1 MSRHPPISL
10 PPELVVIRK
19 FLFLAFAVVAAGCS
33 KSDTKIATIPTATIA
48 RRDIIVEATATGVIE
63 PINVVEV
70 KSRSASGQVT
80 KMPVEIGTLVKPG
93 DLIVQLDTRDVQ
105 NQYEQAKA
113 DLAAAKANMDVQT
126 AQMKRQQDLFSKRI
140 ITQTEFEAAQVSFAN
155 ATSQM
160 VRSQTNLDLA
170 AQKLEDA
177 TVKAAVLGTVIT
189 KPVSVGQVIQAGA
202 SSIGGGS
209 VIVTMAD
216 LTKVRARAL
225 VAETD
230 IGLVALGQPA
240 TVRVDAFPDR
250 TFRGQ
255 VEKVEPQAVVQ
266 QNVTMFPVLVSL
278 ENLDGALKPG
288 MNGEVSILTDQR
300 LGAIA
305 VPNDAIRST
314 REARTAAALLGLNPD
329 SVQAQVRAA
338 FDGGFGNGA
347 GGGMGGGGQRV
358 QVQVARGI
366 LDLPPQGRFEA
377 GQGGGGFQMPQV
389 TDADC
394 KKVDDATKKKPAVAK
409 KIDDLRAKMRE
420 GGDRQAIMSDMR
432 AAYQELGVDMM
443 VAAACRRQR
452 EGGGGPQAPGG
463 GAARGGA
470 QGGQSAGAQGAGG
483 QRGSSAAGTAA
494 ATTGGAP
501 AAMAGSRTRSR
512 PGLVFVQKAE
522 GQWEARVVRLGVANY
537 DYTEVLDGLKE
548 GEKVAMLSVAALQ
561 AQRQAQNDRMKAM
574 TGSPLGGGGAAGARP
589 GGGAG
594 GGGAPAGGAA
604 TRPRN

>member
-1 MSRHPPISL
+1 M
-10 PPELVVIRK
+10 IRK
-19 FLFLAFAVVAAGCS
+19 FLPVALVVTTLAGCT
-33 KSDTKIATIPTATIA
+33 KSDTKVTAIPTVAIA

-70 KSRSASGQVT
+70 KSRSASGQIT
-80 KMPVEIGTLVKPG
+80 RMPVEIGTLVRPG

-105 NQYEQAKA
+105 NQYEQTKA

-126 AQMKRQQDLFSKRI
+126 AQMKRQQDLFGKRI
-140 ITQTEFEAAQVSFAN
+140 ITQTEFETSQISFAN

-230 IGLVALGQPA
+230 IGLVTVGQSA

-250 TFRGQ
+250 SFRGA
-255 VEKVEPQAVVQ
+255 VEKVEPQAVVL
-266 QNVTMFPVLVSL
+266 QNVTMFPVLISL

-300 LGAIA
+300 LDALA

-314 REARTAAALLGLNPD
+314 REARTAATLLGLNPD
-329 SVQAQVRAA
+329 SVQAQVRAS
-338 FDGGFGNGA
+338 FGGGFG
-347 GGGMGGGGQRV
+347 GGTGGGQKM
-358 QVQVARGI
+358 QVQVAKGI
-366 LDLPPQGRFEA
+366 LDLPTLQA
-377 GQGGGGFQMPQV
+377 GAQGGGGFQMPDV

-394 KKVDDATKKKPAVAK
+394 KKVDDAMKKKPAVAK
-409 KIDDLRAKMRE
+409 RIDDLRGKMRD
-420 GGDRQAIMSDMR
+420 GGDRQALMGDMR
-432 AAYQELGVDMM
+432 AAYADLGVDGR
-443 VAAACRRQR
+443 VAGACSRRN
-452 EGGGGPQAPGG
+452 GGGQNGASGGPANAGAAPGG
-463 GAARGGA
+463 RSMGGAAQSRGKAGNTM
-470 QGGQSAGAQGAGG
+470 SAKGVQAGG
-483 QRGSSAAGTAA
+483 GLPAM
-494 ATTGGAP
+494 GA
-501 AAMAGSRTRSR
+501 SRTRPR
-512 PGLVFVQKAE
+512 PGLVFVKKAD
-522 GQWEARVVRLGVANY
+522 GQWEARIVRLGVANY

-548 GEKVAMLSVAALQ
+548 GEQVAMLSVAALQ

-574 TGSPLGGGGAAGARP
+574 TGAGSPL
-589 GGGAG
+589 GGAG
-594 GGGAPAGGAA
+594 GGTKAPGGGAA
-604 TRPRN
+604 TRPRG

>member
-1 MSRHPPISL
+1 M
-10 PPELVVIRK
+10 IRK
-19 FLFLAFAVVAAGCS
+19 FLPVVIIAAALAGCS
-33 KSDTKIATIPTATIA
+33 KSDTKVAAIPTAVIA

-70 KSRSASGQVT
+70 KSRSASGQIT
-80 KMPVEIGTLVKPG
+80 KMPVEIGTLVRPG

-140 ITQTEFEAAQVSFAN
+140 ITQTEFETAQISFAN

-209 VIVTMAD
+209 IIVTMAD

-230 IGLVALGQPA
+230 IGLVALGQSA

-250 TFRGQ
+250 TFRGA

-300 LGAIA
+300 LNAIA

-314 REARTAAALLGLNPD
+314 REARTAATLLGLNPD
-329 SVQAQVRAA
+329 SVQAQVRAS
-338 FDGGFGNGA
+338 F
-347 GGGMGGGGQRV
+347 GGGMGPGAASGGQKM

-366 LDLPPQGRFEA
+366 LDLPAMQGG
-377 GQGGGGFQMPQV
+377 GQGGGFQMPDV

-394 KKVDDATKKKPAVAK
+394 KKVDDALKKKPAVAK
-409 KIDDLRAKMRE
+409 KIDDLRAKMRDAA
-420 GGDRQAIMSDMR
+420 DRQAVRGEMQ
-432 AAYQELGVDMM
+432 AAYTELGVDMR
-443 VAAACRRQR
+443 VAFACSRKNGSGQGAAPSGAAATS
-452 EGGGGPQAPGG
+452 GGR
-463 GAARGGA
+463 AAGGA
-470 QGGQSAGAQGAGG
+470 QSGAKTGSAAAGGSAQAAGGTVTAGA
-483 QRGSSAAGTAA
+483 
-494 ATTGGAP
+494 
-501 AAMAGSRTRSR
+501 SRTRPR
-512 PGLVFVQKAE
+512 PGLVFVKKAD
-522 GQWEARVVRLGVANY
+522 GGWEARIVRLGVANY

-548 GEKVAMLSVAALQ
+548 GEQVAMLSVAALQ
-561 AQRQAQNDRMKAM
+561 AQRQAQTDRMKAM
-574 TGSPLGGGGAAGARP
+574 TGAGSPL
-589 GGGAG
+589 GGAG
-594 GGGAPAGGAA
+594 GGTKAPGGGAA
-604 TRPRN
+604 TRPRG